1 MLATLRV
8 ALLLAGPR
16 GGLGTDSLATVSLE
30 QAIQRAARLDPA
42 YVSALGQLDNAGWA
56 RRAARLAFV
65 LPAVG
70 LGVDATSY
78 SSPFFNPGTGL
89 QQRSAVTAR
98 VTASYALFSLSKFS
112 DLAATDARS
121 EAAAAGE
128 LGQRFQTAM
137 ATEADYY
144 GVLANQEL
152 LRVATERLHR
162 AREQLAVARARVV
175 HGAAVQ
181 SDSLQVA
188 LEETRAEIDSARQGV
203 ALQVA
208 RLQLGRRVGVA
219 GPVAAQPLDTLL
231 AAPLPV
237 SLEDAVGLAL
247 HEGPL
252 YRVVRANE
260 RAAGA
265 LLTGVRG
272 EYLPQ
277 LTLFGANQT
286 FDNHFFPQARNLSSL
301 TLSVTLP
308 IWTGGEREIA
318 ISEARVNRDVARAT
332 REDAERAA
340 RRDVTEAYETYTTAR
355 DNSAQARK
363 ALGTAAEN
371 FRVQDQRYRAGAA
384 TILELVDAQVQ
395 LTQAGADVV
404 QTRYATR
411 LALAGLESILGR
423 RLFQ

>member
-1 MLATLRV
+1 
-8 ALLLAGPR
+8 
-16 GGLGTDSLATVSLE
+16 
-30 QAIQRAARLDPA
+30 
-42 YVSALGQLDNAGWA
+42 
-56 RRAARLAFV
+56 
-65 LPAVG
+65 
-70 LGVDATSY
+70 
-78 SSPFFNPGTGL
+78 
-89 QQRSAVTAR
+89 
-98 VTASYALFSLSKFS
+98 
-112 DLAATDARS
+112 
-121 EAAAAGE
+121 
-128 LGQRFQTAM
+128 M

-355 DNSAQARK
+355 DNSAHARQ

-371 FRVQDQRYRAGAA
+371 FPVQDQRYRAGAA

-411 LALAGLESILGR
+411 LALAGLESILGP
-423 RLFQ
+423 RLFQCAGASSAPAPRPAP